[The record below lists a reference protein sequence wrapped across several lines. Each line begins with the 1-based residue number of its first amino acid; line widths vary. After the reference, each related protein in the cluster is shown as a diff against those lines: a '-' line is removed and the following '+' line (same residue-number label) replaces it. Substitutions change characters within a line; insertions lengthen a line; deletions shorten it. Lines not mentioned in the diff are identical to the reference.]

1 MGEKVSHRT
10 TGREVPGKM
19 CKGPVI
25 DAYNRL
31 TQPSIPTKFS
41 QILTIPRQ
49 SGGFNTSA
57 SRFREK
63 INHTPGP
70 GDYDEPPSINKSVSK
85 KAYHMTQSTRFKKNQ
100 YKTHVPGPGSYESKS
115 FKSSSAIVT
124 GRGQD
129 SRRTLD
135 VPAPGYYDPK
145 DLPTNK
151 QISHVFRSKIER
163 LPSAPNRS
171 PAPWVYNPKQPSS
184 SGSISRPFVKPS
196 NFRREQINLYEPHAT
211 PQEFVTPGPG
221 KYDNPQNVKTKP
233 SSVFLATGVDRFGQ
247 PTRRRVAKFAPGPGE
262 YSVERDSK
270 KNLVTGAVFLSESK
284 RGWLK
289 VRGKPPG
296 PAFYS
301 PSPVY
306 KRKSFHFQTAKV
318 WV

>member
-1 MGEKVSHRT
+1 MGDKVSHRQ
-10 TGREVPGKM
+10 TGREIPGKM

-57 SRFREK
+57 VRFREK
-63 INHTPGP
+63 VANTPGP
-70 GDYDEPPSINKSVSK
+70 GDYDETPSKNRSLSK
-85 KAYHMTQSTRFKKNQ
+85 KAYHMTQSTRFKKYQ
-100 YKTHVPGPGSYESKS
+100 YNTPVPGPGSYESKS

-135 VPAPGYYDPK
+135 VPAPGYYEPK
-145 DLPTNK
+145 APGTNK
-151 QISHVFRSKIER
+151 QISHVFKSKAER
-163 LPSAPNRS
+163 LPSAPNR
-171 PAPWVYNPKQPSS
+171 APGPCVYNPQKPKT
-184 SGSISRPFVKPS
+184 SGSVSRPFVKPS
-196 NFRREQINLYEPHAT
+196 NFRREQINLYEPHAK
-211 PQEFVTPGPG
+211 PVEFVTPGPG
-221 KYDNPQNVKTKP
+221 NYDIPHSARSKP
-233 SSVFLATGVDRFGQ
+233 SSVFLSANVDRFGE
-247 PTRRRVAKFAPGPGE
+247 PTRKRVAKFHPGPGE
-262 YSVERDSK
+262 YSLDKDSK
-270 KNLVTGAVFLSESK
+270 KNLVSGAVFLSESK

-301 PSPVY
+301 PSPVS